1 MNTFKSIENLGRQA
15 WLAGLGAYGTGWKYA
30 VEKFDETYLKGN
42 NLVSKGSELMGEFI
56 SEGEKLEKELQGKLK
71 AKELLDNK
79 IIALKNKLGLNELS
93 DVERV
98 EELTAKVD
106 VLTATVTKLV
116 ESKPVKKPAVKATRK
131 VAAKAKAT
139 VKKTIAKAS
148 KATDK
153 AAATA
158 KDTIKKITK

>member
-15 WLAGLGAYGTGWKYA
+15 WLAGLGAYGTGWKFA

-42 NLVSKGSELMGEFI
+42 NLVSKGTELVNELV
-56 SEGEKLEKELQGKLK
+56 SEGEKLQQELQSKLK
-71 AKELLDNK
+71 AKEILDNK

-98 EELTAKVD
+98 EQLTAKVD
-106 VLTATVTKLV
+106 ILTATVTKLV
-116 ESKPVKKPAVKATRK
+116 ESKPVSKPAVKATRK
-131 VAAKAKAT
+131 VVAKAKST
-139 VKKTIAKAS
+139 VQKTMAKAT
-148 KATDK
+148 KVTDK
-153 AAATA
+153 AAASA

>member
-15 WLAGLGAYGTGWKYA
+15 WLAGLGAYGTGWKFA

-42 NLVSKGSELMGEFI
+42 NLVSKGTELVNELV
-56 SEGEKLEKELQGKLK
+56 SEGEKLQQELQSKLK
-71 AKELLDNK
+71 AKEILDNK

-98 EELTAKVD
+98 EQLTAKVD
-106 VLTATVTKLV
+106 ILTATVTKLV
-116 ESKPVKKPAVKATRK
+116 ESKPVSKPAVKATSK
-131 VAAKAKAT
+131 VVAKAKST
-139 VKKTIAKAS
+139 VKKTMAKAT
-148 KATDK
+148 KVTDK